1 MKLLLSVATAVALL
15 GVALAVNAEES
26 TTPAYRSPA
35 DMTVE
40 ERTAIMGLVGE
51 YNGCVYKEGMARVK
65 DFPDIRQAADA
76 AMGACDKAIHALH
89 EKIESFHFEPA
100 FGDHFTHHAQA
111 RAARTLLPE
120 LAMKKSEN

>member
-1 MKLLLSVATAVALL
+1 MKLLLRVGTAAVLL
-15 GVALAVNAEES
+15 GVALTVNAEES
-26 TTPAYRSPA
+26 ATPTYRSPA

-51 YNGCVYKEGMARVK
+51 YNSCVYKEGMARVK
-65 DFPDIRQAADA
+65 DFHDIRQAADA
-76 AMGACDKAIHALH
+76 AMGACDKAINALH

-120 LAMKKSEN
+120 LAIKKSEN